1 MKLTEY
7 FRPITLLLGV
17 VACLGFLANGITK
30 EVPFGGISGAITM
43 EENGKPL
50 PGVLITLRPIL
61 VANRGD
67 YHETDDK
74 RSFYRFESNS
84 DGSFTLTGVEAGDYE
99 LTASTTA
106 HTVPATYIHVPEGR
120 PIVQPVV
127 AEPVEPFLN
136 VYSSQHVFTP
146 DEQIEFSLNGFGD
159 GSKVQL
165 QTFKL
170 RESELLKSGS
180 LYETLSPLGSQ
191 YRTATKQ
198 PAEIGQAV
206 KSEDREIVTRD
217 LEGVFNERLKLDHLA
232 EGLYWVQAKFGK
244 EVRGTWFSISRIA
257 LVTKTA
263 GGKLSVYASDIRTG
277 EPISDVQLGIGR
289 EGVFQVLART
299 SSSGL
304 AAIDQSA
311 APSKG
316 ILMGIHGESRA
327 FVDLRIGSP
336 SADQITTFVYTERP
350 VYRPGDEVNFKGITR
365 KLTRDR
371 YVMSG
376 EQTVSVDVRD
386 ADDSTIAQFTLPVSA
401 MGTFNGKLRVDR
413 ESKPGTFSIQ
423 TKVGGQTDVA
433 TFEIA
438 EYRKPE
444 FSISVEPLKPY
455 YFRGDTAQVEVRCEY
470 FFGGPVRDAEVEATI
485 SVAPTW
491 DFGPVEDDGS
501 DYNEEY
507 SGGYGG
513 EYVATVKAKTDNAG
527 RAVITFPT
535 TVSEEMQDSFGSTD
549 LRYTVDIWASD
560 ASGKYFDGQ
569 GTLKVVRGKRAVA
582 VNIDSYVVEP
592 DKTFQA
598 RIVAYDP
605 VTLNRLPNTEV
616 AVEAGYNIWK
626 GKTSEFAPFA
636 KQKVKTNSKGEAV
649 MDITPYRGGE
659 LEIHADVDGGRGMV
673 RAYGGVWVDKSGDLY
688 SGMPP
693 IESGLTVK
701 LDKKQYAQGSTAK
714 VRIESS
720 AIGASAWVTVEA
732 EGVLLSKVVPIK
744 EQLTVVDVPVTRE
757 MSPTAYVGVVI
768 VREKNL
774 LQRSRRLNVDIGSKR
789 LKVSVETDKPVYHPG
804 DWAEYRVKTTSPDGR
819 PIQAEVSLAV
829 VDESIYSIMEDSTDI
844 ESAFYPRRYNEVET
858 RYSFEE
864 IYLDGGDKAPKNIQ
878 IRRRFKDTA
887 FWIPSIATGANGEG
901 MVRFQ
906 LPDNLTTWRATAIA
920 ITGDTSVGQ
929 TVAKVRARKELM
941 IRLTAPQFFVQNDE
955 ERITALVTNDSGR
968 DAEVH
973 VDLVGTNV
981 SLEGEL
987 KRSVRIKN
995 GATEAIEW
1003 KGSLPT
1009 SGEAKFVA
1017 RAWIG
1022 QEFSDGVELVVP
1034 VKPFARTYQENFS
1047 GIATGSQSVALRIRD
1062 GADIN
1067 SSRVRVY
1074 VSGSLAGSLASSL
1087 EELIGFPYGCVEQT
1101 LSRFI
1106 PTVVLS
1112 RGMAKMGL
1120 PPPSQAARMP
1130 QMVAEGMNRLR
1141 TMQHSDGGWGWW
1153 EFDDS
1158 DEFMTGY
1165 VLEGL
1170 GLAAQNGFSV
1180 DQFVLRDGRQ
1190 FAAKQAAV
1198 PIAKVLELKLK
1209 GIDRAEWRAEAERG
1223 IRRDRIQLLYGLA
1236 VTGGVPANLVAGVE
1250 PGSNDPSSLATM
1262 ALLCNRIGDSAGV
1275 QRWMQ
1280 ALRSQAKESQGM
1292 AHWTGSWGSEATARA
1307 FQAVMELTPADP
1319 IQTKIVR
1326 YLLGQRRGG
1335 MWMSTRDTSAVLI
1348 AMTSYLAKTR
1358 ELEAKSAITV
1368 SLNGRVVASVP
1379 ATYGMN
1385 ASDFIEIPFG
1395 DLSPRGNEIT
1405 FSRADGPVY
1414 YTVDIRQAVSM
1425 DTFDPIQSPD
1435 GATVQRSYFP
1445 LGQTLLEDG
1454 RLTTTEGE
1462 RAIDSAKAGE
1472 RIKVVLTIKALRP
1485 LDYVIVEDPIP
1496 SNCHIEDFGRSLDAE
1511 EWTWWWAQTV
1521 VRDDRAA
1528 FFITSLPAG
1537 EHKLTYIVRAENPG
1551 SASALPT
1558 VMYNMYD
1565 PDRLASASSLQ
1576 FQVMP
1581 K

>member
-1 MKLTEY
+1 MKSSEL
-7 FRPITLLLGV
+7 FRPLTLLLGIA
-17 VACLGFLANGITK
+17 ACLGFLANGITK
-30 EVPFGGISGAITM
+30 EVPFGGITGAITM
-43 EENGKPL
+43 RENGKPL
-50 PGVLITLRPIL
+50 PGVLITLRPIEL
-61 VANRGD
+61 AKGRD
-67 YHETDDK
+67 YYDTDDK
-74 RSFYRFESNS
+74 RSFYRFESNQ
-84 DGSFTLTGVEAGDYE
+84 DGSYKLTGVEAGDYE
-99 LTASTTA
+99 LTASTAA
-106 HTVPATYIHVPEGR
+106 HSVPGTYIHIPEGR
-120 PIVQPVV
+120 PISQPVV

-146 DEQIEFSLNGFGD
+146 DEQIEFSLNGFGE
-159 GSKVQL
+159 GESVQI

-191 YRTATKQ
+191 YRAATKQ
-198 PAEIGQAV
+198 PSDIGQAV
-206 KSEDREIVTRD
+206 KSEVREIVTRD
-217 LEGVFNERLKLDHLA
+217 LEGVFNERLKLDHLS
-232 EGLYWVQAKFGK
+232 EGLYWVQAKFGN

-263 GGKLSVYASDIRTG
+263 GGKLSVFASDIRSG
-277 EPISDVQLGIGR
+277 KPIPDVQLGIGR
-289 EGVFQVLART
+289 EGQFQALART
-299 SSSGL
+299 NSSGL

-316 ILMGIHGESRA
+316 ILMGLYGESRA
-327 FVDLRIGSP
+327 FVDLRIGAR
-336 SADQITTFVYTERP
+336 SADRIKAFVYTERP
-350 VYRPGDEVNFKGITR
+350 VYRPGDEVNFKGIVR
-365 KLTRDR
+365 KLTRDS
-371 YVMSG
+371 YVMAG
-376 EQTVSVDVRD
+376 NRTVSVDVRD
-386 ADDSTIAQFTLPVSA
+386 SDDSSIAQFTLPLSA
-401 MGTFNGKLRVDR
+401 MGTFSGKLRVDR
-413 ESKPGTFSIQ
+413 ESKPGTFSIR
-423 TKVGGQTDVA
+423 TKVGDQSDIA
-433 TFEIA
+433 MFEVA

-444 FSISVEPLKPY
+444 FSIAVEPLKPY

-470 FFGGPVRDAEVEATI
+470 FFGGPVRNAEIEATI

-491 DFGPVEDDGS
+491 DFGPIEDDGS
-501 DYNEEY
+501 DYDEE
-507 SGGYGG
+507 GAWGYGG
-513 EYVATVKAKTDNAG
+513 EYVATIKAKTDNAG
-527 RAVITFPT
+527 RALITFPT
-535 TVSEEMQDSFGSTD
+535 AVSDEMADSFGSTD
-549 LRYTVDIWASD
+549 MRYTVDIWAADS
-560 ASGKYFDGQ
+560 SGKYFDGQ

-582 VNIDSYVVEP
+582 VDIDSYVVEP
-592 DKTFQA
+592 DKPFQA
-598 RIVAYDP
+598 RIIAYDP
-605 VTLNRLPNTEV
+605 VTLDRLPNTEV
-616 AVEAGYNIWK
+616 VVEAGYNIWK
-626 GKTSEFAPFA
+626 GKTSEFALFA
-636 KQKVKTNSKGEAV
+636 KKTVKTNSKGEAV
-649 MDITPYRGGE
+649 MDITPYRGGD

-688 SGMPP
+688 SGVPP

-714 VRIESS
+714 VRIESN
-720 AIGASAWVTVEA
+720 AIGASAWITVEA
-732 EGVLLSKVVPIK
+732 EGVLLSKVVPIE
-744 EQLTVVDVPVTRE
+744 EQLTVVDVPVSRE

-768 VREKNL
+768 VRDKNL

-789 LKVSVETDKPVYHPG
+789 LKVSVQSDKPVYHPG
-804 DWAEYRVKTTSPDGR
+804 DWAEYRVETRLPDGR
-819 PIQAEVSLAV
+819 PVPAEVSLAV
-829 VDESIYSIMEDSTDI
+829 VDESIYSIMEDSTNI

-878 IRRRFKDTA
+878 VRRRFKDTA
-887 FWIPSIATGANGEG
+887 FWMPSVVTGANGQG
-901 MVRFQ
+901 SVRFQ
-906 LPDNLTTWRATAIA
+906 LPDNLTTWRATAIG
-920 ITGDTSVGQ
+920 ITSDTSVGQ
-929 TVAKVRARKELM
+929 AVSKVRARKELM
-941 IRLTAPQFFVQNDE
+941 IRLEAPQFFVQHDE

-973 VDLVGTNV
+973 VDIVGTNV
-981 SLEGEL
+981 SLDGDL
-987 KRSVRIKN
+987 KRTIRIKN

-1003 KGSLPT
+1003 KGALPE

-1022 QEFSDGVELVVP
+1022 QEFSDGVELIVP
-1034 VKPFARTYQENFS
+1034 VKPHARTYQENFS
-1047 GIATGSQSVALRIRD
+1047 GVANGTQSVALRIRD
-1062 GADIN
+1062 GADVN

-1074 VSGSLAGSLASSL
+1074 VSGSLAGSLSSSL
-1087 EELIGFPYGCVEQT
+1087 EGLIGFPYGCVEQT

-1106 PTVVLS
+1106 PTVVLTK
-1112 RGMAKMGL
+1112 GMAKMGL

-1141 TMQHSDGGWGWW
+1141 TMQHADGGWGWW
-1153 EFDDS
+1153 EFDES

-1170 GLAAQNGFSV
+1170 GLAALNGFAI

-1190 FAAKQAAV
+1190 FAAKRAAI
-1198 PIAKVLELKLK
+1198 PLSKVLETELK

-1223 IRRDRIQLLYGLA
+1223 LRRDRIQLLYGLA
-1236 VTGGVPANLVAGVE
+1236 LTGGVEAGLLAGVE
-1250 PGSNDPSSLATM
+1250 PSRDDPAAIATM
-1262 ALLCNRIGDSAGV
+1262 ALLCSKAGDSAGT

-1280 ALRSQAKESQGM
+1280 ALRAQVRESQGM

-1307 FQAVMELTPADP
+1307 FQAVMELTPADS

-1335 MWMSTRDTSAVLI
+1335 MWMSTRDTSAVLL
-1348 AMTSYLAKTR
+1348 AMTSYLSKTR
-1358 ELEAKSAITV
+1358 ELEAKSPITV
-1368 SLNGRVVASVP
+1368 SLNGRVLATVP
-1379 ATYGMN
+1379 ATFGIS

-1405 FSRADGPVY
+1405 FSRAEGPVY
-1414 YTVDIRQAVSM
+1414 YTVNLRQAVTIES
-1425 DTFDPIQSPD
+1425 FDPIQSPD

-1445 LGQTLLEDG
+1445 IGQTLLEDG

-1472 RIKVVLTIKALRP
+1472 RIKVVLTIKTSRP
-1485 LDYVIVEDPIP
+1485 LEFVIVEDPIP

-1511 EWTWWWAQTV
+1511 EWSWWWAQTV

-1528 FFITSLPAG
+1528 FFISSLPAG

-1551 SASALPT
+1551 KAAALPT

-1565 PDRLASASSLQ
+1565 PDRLASASSMM
-1576 FQVMP
+1576 FQVVP